1 MAYRPSEIDDLKVL
15 IKVYRRKKTYISGVA
30 KFENVP
36 IDDPIVMCNFKT
48 YGGTEKLANDILTI
62 YDTAK
67 VTTWYRPDI
76 TSDCVI
82 EVLDT
87 GKFYE
92 IKNEPENFGLRNQY
106 VQFTVERLNPNG

>member
-1 MAYRPSEIDDLKVL
+1 MSYRPSEIDDLKIP
-15 IKVYRRKKTYISGVA
+15 IKVYKREKTYISGMQ
-30 KFENVP
+30 KTTNIP
-36 IDDPIVMCNFKT
+36 INDPIVLCNFKT
-48 YGGTEKLANDILTI
+48 YGGTEKQANNILVI

-82 EVLDT
+82 EVLST

-106 VQFTVERLNPNG
+106 MQFTVERINPNV